1 MAGRSVSGKG
11 IAQPLDGGS
20 VGSVKQDAVEATGR
34 FAVAQQPVPRR
45 HYQAGLFGGGDA
57 GRGAAEIAPAAQPD
71 LDKDRGLAVA
81 ADQVDLS
88 ATHPEVAFDDRKP
101 APRQVIGR
109 QLFRRRTFGLPRAQ
123 GTVRMALMENALY
136 VVATPIGNLG
146 DITLRALETLRGVD
160 LVACED
166 TRHARRLLDHHGIRV
181 PTLALHQHNENQA
194 AAKVIR
200 LLGDGRR
207 VALVSDAGT
216 PGVSDPG
223 ARTVA
228 AARAAG
234 FKVIPLPGP
243 NAAITALS
251 AAGLADERFLFVGF
265 LPAKVGAR
273 KTAIAELAAVN
284 AALVFYEAPHRV
296 VATVAELAE
305 LLEPRREIVIARE
318 LTKMFEQIERMPL
331 KAAPDWLKLH
341 ADHRRGEFVLVVS
354 APEPK
359 QGLDAETERVLVALL
374 AELPVKQ
381 AATLAA
387 EITGQ
392 PKKALYA
399 RALALKDQAV

>member
-1 MAGRSVSGKG
+1 M
-11 IAQPLDGGS
+11 
-20 VGSVKQDAVEATGR
+20 
-34 FAVAQQPVPRR
+34 
-45 HYQAGLFGGGDA
+45 
-57 GRGAAEIAPAAQPD
+57 PD
-71 LDKDRGLAVA
+71 
-81 ADQVDLS
+81 
-88 ATHPEVAFDDRKP
+88 
-101 APRQVIGR
+101 
-109 QLFRRRTFGLPRAQ
+109 
-123 GTVRMALMENALY
+123 MENALY

-166 TRHARRLLDHHGIRV
+166 TRHARHLLDHHGIRV
-181 PTLALHQHNENQA
+181 PALALHQHNENTA
-194 AAKVIR
+194 AARLIG
-200 LLGDGRR
+200 LLGDGRA

-228 AARAAG
+228 AVRAAG

-243 NAAITALS
+243 NAAITAMS

-265 LPAKVGAR
+265 LPARVGAR
-273 KTAIAELAAVN
+273 RTAIQELASVD

-296 VATVAELAE
+296 METVVDLAK

-331 KAAPDWLKLH
+331 QMAPTWLAVDANH
-341 ADHRRGEFVLVVS
+341 QRGEFVLVVS
-354 APEPK
+354 APPPRE
-359 QGLDAETERVLVALL
+359 GIDAETERVLAALL

-381 AATLAA
+381 AAKLAA

-392 PKKALYA
+392 PKNALYA
-399 RALALKDQAV
+399 LALELKAQDL